1 MAAAPIPS
9 GDQLV
14 ARFER
19 VPFTPLHSR
28 VMTLLGFGTFLDS
41 FDLLAIGSA
50 LTVIFRTLGIDFVET
65 GLLIS
70 LAFVG
75 QIIGALLF
83 GLVSEVW
90 GRKTGF
96 IAALVV
102 MGIFSLASAFA
113 WNFQSLA
120 WARALLGIGLGGEAP
135 IAGAMM
141 AELLQRRRRGTYF
154 LIYQSLFQWGSL
166 LTPFIAFGLI
176 QLFGPE
182 VGWRYLLGLGAVPL
196 LVALIAASILPE
208 SVRWL
213 VGKRRLRDAETVVT
227 AFELS
232 ATSSGRALP
241 APEVRAPGEMQRT
254 RFAELFQA
262 QYLRRTALC
271 WLNWFCTYIIVAG
284 TVTWLPTVFVRLGLL
299 SASDS
304 LLAAVAVNVLA
315 VVTCYIGAGLAD
327 LIGRRML
334 FIIGYIGMGAGAVIG
349 LVEVSVLQLQGWVP
363 YFIAALVLDAF
374 LVINAT
380 ACYLYTAE
388 LYPTRMRA
396 WGTSSG
402 RAVSLVASVIG
413 PLAVGK
419 SLASSFGAG
428 GMFGMFLLS
437 SVLGL
442 GVILWLGIE
451 TKGRALEE
459 IST

>member
-1 MAAAPIPS
+1 MATAPLAA

-14 ARFER
+14 TRFER
-19 VPFTPLHSR
+19 VPFTPLHAR

-75 QIIGALLF
+75 QIIGAVLF

-141 AELLQRRRRGTYF
+141 AELLQRRRRGRYF

-166 LTPFIAFGLI
+166 LTPFIGFGLI

-182 VGWRYLLGLGAVPL
+182 LGWRYLLGLGALPL
-196 LVALIAASILPE
+196 LIALVAGWMLPE

-213 VGKRRLRDAETVVT
+213 VGKGRVREAETVVA
-227 AFELS
+227 AFEQS
-232 ATSSGRALP
+232 ATGAGRALP
-241 APEVRAPGEMQRT
+241 APDVSARGEMQRT

-262 QYLRRTALC
+262 QYLRRTVLC

-284 TVTWLPTVFVRLGLL
+284 VVTWLPTVFVRLGHLTP
-299 SASDS
+299 SES

-315 VVTCYIGAGLAD
+315 VVTCYIGAWLAD

-334 FIIGYIGMGAGAVIG
+334 FVIGYVGMGIGAVIG
-349 LVEVSVLQLQGWVP
+349 LVEVGVFALEGWVP

-413 PLAVGK
+413 PLSVGK
-419 SLASSFGAG
+419 FLASSLGAG

-451 TKGRALEE
+451 TKDRTLEE
-459 IST
+459 ISA

>member
-1 MAAAPIPS
+1 MATAL
-9 GDQLV
+9 GDELV
-14 ARFER
+14 TRFER
-19 VPFTPLHSR
+19 VPFTPLHGR
-28 VMTLLGFGTFLDS
+28 IMTLLGFGTFFDS

-65 GLLIS
+65 GFLIS

-75 QIIGALLF
+75 QIIGAVLF

-113 WNFQSLA
+113 WSFQSLA

-182 VGWRYLLGLGAVPL
+182 VGWRYLLGLGALPL
-196 LVALIAASILPE
+196 LLALIAGWMLPE

-213 VGKRRLRDAETVVT
+213 VGKQRLRDAETVVSL
-227 AFELS
+227 FERS
-232 ATSSGRALP
+232 ATSAGRALP
-241 APEVRAPGEMQRT
+241 SPEIRAGSETQAT
-254 RFAELFQA
+254 RFAELFQGP
-262 QYLRRTALC
+262 YLRRTTLC

-284 TVTWLPTVFVRLGLL
+284 IVTWLPTLFVRLGQL
-299 SASDS
+299 SASES
-304 LLAAVAVNVLA
+304 LLAAVAVNALA
-315 VVTCYIGAGLAD
+315 VVTCYVGAWLAD
-327 LIGRRML
+327 RIGRRML
-334 FIIGYIGMGAGAVIG
+334 FIIGYVGMAAGAAIG
-349 LVEVSVLQLQGWVP
+349 LVEVGLLQLQGWIP

-388 LYPTRMRA
+388 LYPTACAPGGHRR
-396 WGTSSG
+396 
-402 RAVSLVASVIG
+402 VA
-413 PLAVGK
+413 PC
-419 SLASSFGAG
+419 
-428 GMFGMFLLS
+428 
-437 SVLGL
+437 
-442 GVILWLGIE
+442 
-451 TKGRALEE
+451 R
-459 IST
+459 